1 MKKLLA
7 AAFLAASALPADPTA
22 GAPAK
27 AGSYIEA
34 MYSLQQ
40 FMNESQV
47 IAEGVIDKS
56 DAKTK
61 TCVVKVT
68 RSLKGKCAYPEIRIN
83 VGAGQ
88 AWHPDAVMKHLVVGA
103 PALFFTNGQGQCE
116 IYINRFFNQLYA
128 DGQPPDKAWFTFTH
142 IEIRCN
148 RTFNGTAEELIKLVG
163 DVLAGKAKPPAP
175 EPRIPPISPQ
185 DVAALPVWGQKVEAD
200 QLPVPFRKREP
211 THLTKPRDAENP
223 ANAVPGLAYEYYEG
237 TWNEL
242 PDFDKLTPAAKG
254 TTAAFDLSPCKR
266 QEQIGLRLRGFL
278 QVPKDG
284 VYTFYTVSDDGSKL
298 YIGKT
303 EVVSN
308 DGLHAPQEMV
318 GDIHLKAGKHAI
330 TVTFFE
336 NSGGEV
342 LDVLWEGPDLP
353 KQKIP
358 PAALFRA
365 P

>member
-7 AAFLAASALPADPTA
+7 VALLAAFALPADVPA
-22 GAPAK
+22 EASAK

-34 MYSLQQ
+34 MYPLQQ
-40 FMNESQV
+40 FMNESQI

-61 TCVVKVT
+61 TCIVKIT
-68 RSLKGKCAYPEIRIN
+68 KSLKGKCPWTEIRMNIG
-83 VGAGQ
+83 VGQ

-128 DGQPPDKAWFTFTH
+128 DGQPPEKAWFTFTH

-148 RTFNGTAEELIKLVG
+148 RTFMGTTEELTKLVG
-163 DVLAGKAKPPAP
+163 DILAGKAKAPAP
-175 EPRIPPISPQ
+175 DPKVPPIGPQ
-185 DVAALPVWGQKVEAD
+185 DVAALPVWGQKVEPD
-200 QLPVPFRKREP
+200 KLPVCFKKREP
-211 THLTKPRDAENP
+211 THLTKPREPENP
-223 ANAVPGLAYEYYEG
+223 AGAVAGLTYEYFEG
-237 TWNEL
+237 AWNEL
-242 PDFDKLTPAAKG
+242 PDFDTLTPAAKG
-254 TTAAFDLSPCKR
+254 TTENFDLTKCKR
-266 QEQIGLRLRGFL
+266 QEQVGLRLRGFL

-284 VYTFYTVSDDGSKL
+284 VYNFTTISDDGSKL
-298 YIGKT
+298 WIGKT

-308 DGLHAPQEMV
+308 DGLHPPQEMV

-336 NSGGEV
+336 NSGGEHLEV
-342 LDVLWEGPDLP
+342 FWDGPDLP
-353 KQKIP
+353 RQKIP
-358 PAALFRA
+358 PTALFRA